1 MTEVVV
7 CRKRD
12 GSIVSVKVEG
22 HSGYASFG
30 QDIVCSSVTTLVQV
44 LHVGLV
50 DVLGMDVLSTLDEK
64 KALIFMR
71 WEEVTSESQAISSA
85 VCESFRALSKTY
97 PKNVKM
103 VEVQVNAF

>member
-7 CRKRD
+7 CRRRN
-12 GSIVSVKVEG
+12 GAIMSIKVEG
-22 HSGYASFG
+22 HSEYAPSG

-50 DVLGMDVLSTLDEK
+50 DVLGMDVLSSLDEE
-64 KALIFMR
+64 KALVFMK
-71 WEEVTSESQAISSA
+71 WEKVTSESQAISSA
-85 VCESFRALSKTY
+85 VCESFRALAETY
-97 PKNVKM
+97 PKNVKL